1 MNKHSSKCFYSSV
14 WQSSLH
20 LLPLLLFLLNLFLS
34 SFSSFLHLTSFPLP
48 LSPSLLFTSSL
59 SISVYSFSP
68 PISPSPSLSA
78 LSSTSSLT
86 ISFSSFLHLYVL
98 LLLFSLSTPPP
109 SSNQDLTQ
117 NARSCPGFHLCNHVT
132 GRTMSV
138 GSVAATL
145 WNPAWGSADEGG
157 WALGVGRVDLTA
169 PYPDEDDASS
179 ETLSSCSQ
187 MS

>member
-109 SSNQDLTQ
+109 LVKPGPYPKCTQ
-117 NARSCPGFHLCNHVT
+117 LPRLPSVQSCHWQNHVSRKCRRHAMEPRLGEC
-132 GRTMSV
+132 GRRWV
-138 GSVAATL
+138 
-145 WNPAWGSADEGG
+145 
-157 WALGVGRVDLTA
+157 GVGGR
-169 PYPDEDDASS
+169 ASGFN
-179 ETLSSCSQ
+179 CPIPR
-187 MS
+187 

>member
-109 SSNQDLTQ
+109 RQTRTLPKMHAVAQASICAIMSLAEPCQSEVSPPRYGTP
-117 NARSCPGFHLCNHVT
+117 PGGVRT
-132 GRTMSV
+132 KVGGR
-138 GSVAATL
+138 
-145 WNPAWGSADEGG
+145 WG
-157 WALGVGRVDLTA
+157 
-169 PYPDEDDASS
+169 
-179 ETLSSCSQ
+179 
-187 MS
+187 

>member
-34 SFSSFLHLTSFPLP
+34 SFSSFLHLSFHFLSLLLYSSFPP
-48 LSPSLLFTSSL
+48 FPSLSTLSLHLYLLLHLFL
-59 SISVYSFSP
+59 LFP
-68 PISPSPSLSA
+68 PPPPSPSLSP
-78 LSSTSSLT
+78 LSSTSM
-86 ISFSSFLHLYVL
+86 SFSSS
-98 LLLFSLSTPPP
+98 SLSPPPPP

-169 PYPDEDDASS
+169 PYPDEDDASP